1 MKNFTK
7 LSILILSASILFT
20 SCASTTLINS
30 TPSGAELYINE
41 EAVGVTPYSMTD
53 TKIVG
58 SCSSIR
64 IEKEGYNEFYT
75 TICRTEEVD
84 GGAVVGGF
92 FFWPA
97 WLWAMKY
104 KSSHYYKLTP
114 KTGEEESLEQ
124 LLNNNQSSGNK
135 TIKNS
140 DSDENGKTMDLN
152 DATPISSEE
161 FEKQKIEKASE

>member
-1 MKNFTK
+1 MKKITK
-7 LSILILSASILFT
+7 TSVLIISVSILLS

-30 TPSGAELYINE
+30 SPSGANLYINE

-64 IEKEGYNEFYT
+64 IEKEGYQDFYT

-84 GGAVVGGF
+84 GGAIVGGF

-104 KSSHYYKLTP
+104 KPSHFYKLTS
-114 KTGEEESLEQ
+114 GSENEESLDQ
-124 LLNNNQSSGNK
+124 LMNNAGSGNK

-140 DSDENGKTMDLN
+140 DNEENGRTMDLN
-152 DATPISSEE
+152 DATPISTEE
-161 FEKQKIEKASE
+161 FEQ

>member
-1 MKNFTK
+1 MKKFTK
-7 LSILILSASILFT
+7 TPILIVAVSILFS

-30 TPSGAELYINE
+30 SPSGADLYINE

-53 TKIVG
+53 TKIIG

-64 IEKEGYNEFYT
+64 IEKEGYQDFYS

-84 GGAVVGGF
+84 GGAIVGGF

-104 KSSHYYKLTP
+104 KSSHFYKLTP
-114 KTGEEESLEQ
+114 KSENEETLDQ
-124 LLNNNQSSGNK
+124 LMNKSDNGNK
-135 TIKNS
+135 TIKSS
-140 DSDENGKTMDLN
+140 DSEESGRTMDLN
-152 DATPISSEE
+152 DATPISTEE
-161 FEKQKIEKASE
+161 FEQQKVEKATDN

>member
-1 MKNFTK
+1 MKKITK
-7 LSILILSASILFT
+7 TSVLIISVSILLS

-30 TPSGAELYINE
+30 SPSGANLYINE

-64 IEKEGYNEFYT
+64 IEKEGYQDFYT

-84 GGAVVGGF
+84 GGAIVGDF

-104 KSSHYYKLTP
+104 KPSHFYKHY
-114 KTGEEESLEQ
+114 
-124 LLNNNQSSGNK
+124 
-135 TIKNS
+135 
-140 DSDENGKTMDLN
+140 
-152 DATPISSEE
+152 
-161 FEKQKIEKASE
+161 